1 MSGRTLIPIIL
12 ILILGYVFYNEVV
25 VRGAAKNLLGNKG
38 TASRIL
44 GSKDKKPE
52 TNEQVSPEAINRAS
66 QVATRFLQQ
75 VQAGNFSGALG
86 LYSQSAFDG
95 FSPQEKLAELQR
107 QRSEMFGRLQNFQLV
122 GYSQESGQISL
133 KYDVTYEKTNTQET
147 FVIAVGGFSGGG
159 NFSGGGI
166 VSRGGSGNR
175 LSGGGGN
182 ILKHYVSSN
191 VF

>member
-25 VRGAAKNLLGNKG
+25 VRGATKG
-38 TASRIL
+38 LFDGKGASKIL
-44 GSKDKKPE
+44 GAKDKKPQ
-52 TNEQVSPEAINRAS
+52 TSEQASPEAVNKAA
-66 QVATRFLQQ
+66 QVASNFLQQ
-75 VQAGNFSGALG
+75 VQVGNLSGAIG

-107 QRSEMFGRLQNFQLV
+107 QRNEMFGRLQNFQLL
-122 GYSQESGQISL
+122 GYSQESGHISL
-133 KYDVTYEKTNTQET
+133 KYNVTYEKTNTQET
-147 FVIAVGGFSGGG
+147 FVIAVGAFSGGGGFSGGG
-159 NFSGGGI
+159 IAS
-166 VSRGGSGNR
+166 SRGRGVST
-175 LSGGGGN
+175 GGGGS